1 MQAFK
6 YVIITKQTVAQANWR
21 YEFLHEYPDLT
32 KDQIQ
37 DYIYNYGVEG
47 SHFEIKDNVLSE
59 DIIETSIT
67 SVQ

>member
-6 YVIITKQTVAQANWR
+6 YVVITKQTIVQTWR
-21 YEFLHEYPDLT
+21 YEFLHEYSDLT

-47 SHFEIKDNVLSE
+47 SHFELKDSVLSE
-59 DIIETSIT
+59 DITETSIT
-67 SVQ
+67 PVQ

>member
-6 YVIITKQTVAQANWR
+6 YVVITKQTIAQTWR

-47 SHFEIKDNVLSE
+47 SLFENNVLAE
-59 DIIETSIT
+59 DITEFTISPEK
-67 SVQ
+67 

>member
-6 YVIITKQTVAQANWR
+6 YVVLTKQTIVQTWR
-21 YEFLHEYPDLT
+21 YEFLHEYSDLT

-47 SHFEIKDNVLSE
+47 SHFELKDSVLSE
-59 DIIETSIT
+59 DITETSIT
-67 SVQ
+67 PVQ

>member
-6 YVIITKQTVAQANWR
+6 YVVITKQTIVQTWR

-47 SHFEIKDNVLSE
+47 SHFELKDSVLSE
-59 DIIETSIT
+59 DITETSIT

>member
-1 MQAFK
+1 MNTLILLKIRFK
-6 YVIITKQTVAQANWR
+6 TTS
-21 YEFLHEYPDLT
+21 
-32 KDQIQ
+32 
-37 DYIYNYGVEG
+37 NYGVEG

>member
-6 YVIITKQTVAQANWR
+6 YVVLTKQTVVQTWR
-21 YEFLHEYPDLT
+21 YEFLHEYSDLT

-47 SHFEIKDNVLSE
+47 SHFELKDSVLSE
-59 DIIETSIT
+59 DITETSIT
-67 SVQ
+67 PVQ